1 MLGIP
6 VLPFDCSTQVR
17 LAMSNARSKRCAWR
31 DARDGISSTGR
42 RQPNNT
48 ICSVRRRGG
57 MHSRCWILGE
67 PWLPAFLSP
76 FRTARAEDS
85 VFSLT
90 SSAVCVVDSK
100 CGGGCQRSDPGDTAS
115 THPFS
120 SLFFVRVNS
129 RGRGAGPEEQP
140 DPPPPLNPRYN
151 FRNFRLNP

>member
-6 VLPFDCSTQVR
+6 VLPFDCSTHVR

-57 MHSRCWILGE
+57 INSRTWILDE

-76 FRTARAEDS
+76 SRTARAEDTP
-85 VFSLT
+85 FCPT

-129 RGRGAGPEEQP
+129 RGRGAGPEEQA
-140 DPPPPLNPRYN
+140 DPPPPLNLRCN
-151 FRNFRLNP
+151 FRNFPLNP